1 MALFDVSRR
10 ITEGNA
16 LPYDDDCVLICRT
29 PGGNVTVKCDAG
41 VSRADA
47 ARVFAAL
54 AAGLRLPYPA
64 GPADAQV
71 AQEKLASHGKAGTAF
86 ISAVGADSYAGHG
99 ASGDASGAEQ
109 GAPGGNATA
118 HGVSGY
124 GTSGRDLGTR
134 RPGSTPADRTQP
146 SVSTVST
153 TPGHR
158 EFSEAKVPEGL
169 VEDIVR
175 WQDGFTAYQLTS
187 GGWWWVRWRSDTGER
202 WGLSGPLM
210 GAVACRRGPFDNFDE
225 TLRSL
230 TFARAQDR

>member
-10 ITEGNA
+10 IAEGNA

-71 AQEKLASHGKAGTAF
+71 AREKLASHGGGGTAS

-99 ASGDASGAEQ
+99 ASGYSTSAGA
-109 GAPGGNATA
+109 
-118 HGVSGY
+118 
-124 GTSGRDLGTR
+124 R
-134 RPGSTPADRTQP
+134 RPDSTPADRTQP

-153 TPGHR
+153 TSGHR
-158 EFSEAKVPEGL
+158 EFPEAKVPEGL

-225 TLRSL
+225 TMRSL
-230 TFARAQDR
+230 TFARAQNR